1 MRSLLERRDIR
12 LLLAGQTLSMF
23 GDWAMIIVLGIW
35 AKVLTGSNA
44 QAGLVFFVFALAGL
58 AAPFGG
64 LVVDRVRKRPLMI
77 ATHVALAGI
86 VCLLLLVHARSD
98 MWLLYTV
105 TALYGL
111 GGDLFGAARSAMLK
125 ALVPDEL
132 LGDANGAFQS
142 VREGL
147 RLVAPLAG
155 AGIYAAFGGA
165 AVALVDAASF
175 VASAATLVAL
185 RFEEPAQ
192 AVKEHHFLR
201 EISMGIT
208 HIARTRALRE
218 LTFGVSGA
226 LLVAGFGETLI
237 FALSSALHRSP
248 AFIGVMGT
256 FQGIGAV
263 AGGLT
268 AALVLKKVGE
278 LRLAG
283 LGLALFG
290 IGDACWLVP
299 RLEVVLPA
307 MAVAGLG
314 IVWAIV
320 SVATAYQRRSPSA
333 VQGRVA
339 AAANMLFSVPQTIS
353 IAAGAV
359 LITLVDYRVEI
370 VALAVVFGLS
380 SAYLLTRRGD
390 DTIEVAPATRPAS
403 RVTAR

>member
-1 MRSLLERRDIR
+1 MRSLLGRRDVR

-44 QAGLVFFVFALAGL
+44 QAGLVFFVFALASL
-58 AAPFGG
+58 AAPLGG
-64 LVVDRVRKRPLMI
+64 LLVDRVAKRPLMI
-77 ATHVALAGI
+77 ATHVALAG
-86 VCLLLLVHARSD
+86 VVLLLLFVHD
-98 MWLLYTV
+98 EGQLWLLYLV

-111 GGDLFGAARSAMLK
+111 GGDVFGAARSAMMK
-125 ALVPDEL
+125 AMLPDEL
-132 LGDANGAFQS
+132 LAEANGAFQS
-142 VREGL
+142 IREGL

-155 AGIYAAFGGA
+155 AGIYAAFGGGV
-165 AVALVDAASF
+165 VALVDAASF
-175 VASAATLVAL
+175 LASAATLVAL
-185 RFEEPAQ
+185 RFEEPET

-201 EISMGIT
+201 EISLGIT

-218 LTFGVSGA
+218 MTIGVAAA
-226 LLVAGFGETLI
+226 LLVAGFSETLL
-237 FALSSALHRSP
+237 FAMATALGRSA

-256 FQGIGAV
+256 FQGVGAI

-268 AALVLKKVGE
+268 SALLLKRVGE

-283 LGLALFG
+283 IGLAFFG

-299 RLEVVLPA
+299 RLDVVLPA

-320 SVATAYQRRSPSA
+320 ALATAYQRRSPLE

-353 IAAGAV
+353 IAAGAA

-370 VALAVVFGLS
+370 VAMLVVFMLS
-380 SAYLLTRRGD
+380 SAYLLTRRSD
-390 DTIEVAPATRPAS
+390 DAIEVEPALVA
-403 RVTAR
+403 